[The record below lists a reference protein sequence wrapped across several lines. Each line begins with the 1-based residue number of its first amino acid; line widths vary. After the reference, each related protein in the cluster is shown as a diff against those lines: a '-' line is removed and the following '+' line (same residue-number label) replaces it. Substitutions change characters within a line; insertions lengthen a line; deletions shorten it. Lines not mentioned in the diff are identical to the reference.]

1 MRLRIRSAS
10 IMQNKCVYKALREID
25 YKGWELTLK
34 IPYLRR
40 LESTFVMQNKSWQ
53 LTAVQPQRDRPS
65 GICKHLYE
73 PARGP
78 YDYKKT
84 PQASVNTFI
93 DPLGEQELATDCPYF
108 CKRLWIRYSLYV
120 PSQDPLW
127 HLWIPYEPARGIEL
141 ATDCRMIRNT
151 ELVPN
156 CHIITKPPLGTYKY
170 LYRPARGIPSWHL
183 TAVWLQRDR
192 LSGICEY
199 LYEPA
204 RGIQS

>member
-1 MRLRIRSAS
+1 VLEELTIYYIQGLRVQIVLKILYLVESIALRIWEEVVYKDWEYRLCSRYYMRLRIRSAS

-93 DPLGEQELATDCPYF
+93 DPLGEQELATDCP
-108 CKRLWIRYSLYV
+108 LL
-120 PSQDPLW
+120 L
-127 HLWIPYEPARGIEL
+127 
-141 ATDCRMIRNT
+141 
-151 ELVPN
+151 
-156 CHIITKPPLGTYKY
+156 
-170 LYRPARGIPSWHL
+170 
-183 TAVWLQRDR
+183 
-192 LSGICEY
+192 
-199 LYEPA
+199 
-204 RGIQS
+204 